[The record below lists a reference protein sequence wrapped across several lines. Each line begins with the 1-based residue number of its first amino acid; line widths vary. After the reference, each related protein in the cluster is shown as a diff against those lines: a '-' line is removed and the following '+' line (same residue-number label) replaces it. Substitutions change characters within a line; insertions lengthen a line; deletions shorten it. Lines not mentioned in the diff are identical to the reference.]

1 MGANVSSQIQKV
13 NSAITTDISSGCQQ
27 EENTEQTI
35 QGLKIKLQG
44 CNCGDVVL
52 QNNAVI
58 NQKCDL
64 DQISSTIAE
73 ATQAATASQVAGLG
87 LFPNVATTISER
99 QQLIK
104 QKLQTKCGSAAAV
117 KQVIQ
122 NSEIDMSPWC
132 FPGPTIFSSPTCYP
146 CECGNIN
153 VVNSM
158 NAQQQC
164 VAKLVNE
171 ARDTLVQTAKSD
183 QKNSILPD
191 LSSVLLFS
199 LLPCIVII
207 VIIII
212 VNLAKK
218 GKSSSEGSNAGLAAV
233 MNAQNKTAGT
243 AAPAA
248 AAGQPAPNKGA
259 FAQQFLGA
267 LTQAKGASTT
277 TGAQSGNVAK
287 LMQLGQRFIKR
298 GGASR
303 KHIASALNGLPI
315 VVVIIIAVVWFAKQH
330 EARELREE
338 RQ

>member
-1 MGANVSSQIQKV
+1 MGANVSTQLQKV

-27 EENTEQTI
+27 EANTEQTI

-44 CNCGDVVL
+44 CSCGDVVL
-52 QNNAVI
+52 QNNAVL
-58 NQKCDL
+58 NQTCDL

-87 LFPNVATTISER
+87 LFPNVSTTMSER
-99 QQLIK
+99 QQAIK
-104 QKLQTKCGSAAAV
+104 QKLTTQCGSAASV

-132 FPGPTIFSSPTCYP
+132 FPGPNILSSPTCYP

-171 ARDTLVQTAKSD
+171 ARDKLVQTAKSD
-183 QKNSILPD
+183 QTNSIIPN
-191 LSSVLLFS
+191 LSSLLLFS

-218 GKSSSEGSNAGLAAV
+218 GKSSAGDTSGNAGLEAVAKAQAAKSGAV
-233 MNAQNKTAGT
+233 AP
-243 AAPAA
+243 AAPAVQGIRRP
-248 AAGQPAPNKGA
+248 AGAIPQAPIAPAIR
-259 FAQQFLGA
+259 QGA
-267 LTQAKGASTT
+267 LDLGKQLFGKGVTLIR
-277 TGAQSGNVAK
+277 K
-287 LMQLGQRFIKR
+287 
-298 GGASR
+298 GGGR
-303 KHIASALNGLPI
+303 KNIEAALNGLPI
-315 VVVIIIAVVWFAKQH
+315 VVVIIIAVVWFARS
-330 EARELREE
+330 AELREQNE
-338 RQ
+338 R

>member
-1 MGANVSSQIQKV
+1 MGANVSSQIQKI
-13 NSAITTDISSGCQQ
+13 NTSITTDISSGCQQ
-27 EENTEQTI
+27 EANTEQTI

-58 NQKCDL
+58 NQTCDL
-64 DQISSTIAE
+64 DQISSTIAQ

-87 LFPNVATTISER
+87 LFPNVSTSISER
-99 QQLIK
+99 QQAIK
-104 QKLQTKCGSAAAV
+104 QKLTSKCGNAANV
-117 KQVIQ
+117 KQTIQ

-146 CECGNIN
+146 CECGNIS

-171 ARDTLVQTAKSD
+171 ARDTLVQTAKAD
-183 QKNSILPD
+183 QKNSIIPD
-191 LSSVLLFS
+191 LGSLLVFS

-218 GKSSSEGSNAGLAAV
+218 GKASSSGGPDAGAAAV
-233 MNAQNKTAGT
+233 AAAQAKNTSA

-248 AAGQPAPNKGA
+248 GVNKGA
-259 FAQQFLGA
+259 FAQQFLGVLQQPKGSVTA
-267 LTQAKGASTT
+267 AKPGAA
-277 TGAQSGNVAK
+277 GR
-287 LMQLGQRFIKR
+287 LMQLGQRFYKQ
-298 GGASR
+298 GGAR
-303 KHIASALNGLPI
+303 KNIASALEGMPI
-315 VVVIIIAVVWFAKQH
+315 VVIIIIAVVWFTRSA
-330 EARELREE
+330 ELRE
-338 RQ
+338 QQN